1 MILACANWIFGYA
14 QRTECLL
21 EEHWK
26 FIKEDVVGAQLVTYD
41 DTKWETVSVPHDWA
55 IYGPF
60 DRNNDLQNV
69 TVVQNLEKKTSL
81 KTGYCYVC
89 IWGAPAVTF
98 SRMLLLSPSHFLI
111 FNLKR

>member
-81 KTGYCYVC
+81 KTGQIGRAHV
-89 IWGAPAVTF
+89 
-98 SRMLLLSPSHFLI
+98 
-111 FNLKR
+111 

>member
-81 KTGYCYVC
+81 KTGLM
-89 IWGAPAVTF
+89 WEPAGIGLH
-98 SRMLLLSPSHFLI
+98 SRLPKESIPPWSSTGQ
-111 FNLKR
+111 

>member
-60 DRNNDLQNV
+60 DRN
-69 TVVQNLEKKTSL
+69 TYSEA
-81 KTGYCYVC
+81 Y
-89 IWGAPAVTF
+89 PFTF
-98 SRMLLLSPSHFLI
+98 RQLI
-111 FNLKR
+111 RV